1 MSDMS
6 DMNDLLADRPWLSS
20 YPPGVPADI
29 DPSQYASLVQL
40 MEESF
45 QKYADRAGLQL
56 HGQGRQLRPDRFAQ
70 PRASPPTCRAWAWPR
85 ATASRS

>member
-6 DMNDLLADRPWLSS
+6 DRPWLKA

-29 DPSQYASLVQL
+29 DPSQYTSLVQL

-45 QKYADRAGLQL
+45 QKFAARPAYSFMGREVSFGETDSLSGAFAAYLQ
-56 HGQGRQLRPDRFAQ
+56 
-70 PRASPPTCRAWAWPR
+70 
-85 ATASRS
+85 